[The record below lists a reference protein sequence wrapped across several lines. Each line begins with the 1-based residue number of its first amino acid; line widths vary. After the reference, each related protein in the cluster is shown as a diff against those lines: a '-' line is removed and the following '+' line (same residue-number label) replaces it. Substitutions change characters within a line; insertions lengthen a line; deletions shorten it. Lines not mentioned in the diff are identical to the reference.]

1 MWIRKTHPIKDRRR
15 THLLSGTGTA
25 AAIGAAAGLAD
36 ALYRMLTVPMGPR
49 ASGLVF
55 RLLLPPST
63 SECGEQ
69 LRGVEVLLELRLF
82 RAPRPVPGGRPR
94 RPPRGVEGAP
104 RPLPR
109 PAGLRQA
116 VSPSSPGVNRGLF
129 FEPWPS
135 QVEVKFSDT

>member
-1 MWIRKTHPIKDRRR
+1 MTA
-15 THLLSGTGTA
+15 A
-25 AAIGAAAGLAD
+25 AAIGAAGLAD
-36 ALYRMLTVPMGPR
+36 ALYRMLTVPMDPIT
-49 ASGLVF
+49 SGLVL

-63 SECGEQ
+63 SEGGEQ

-94 RPPRGVEGAP
+94 RPPRGVEGATP

-116 VSPSSPGVNRGLF
+116 VPSSSPGVSRGLF
-129 FEPWPS
+129 FEP
-135 QVEVKFSDT
+135 